1 MQPRGCMGRA
11 SLYLYLL
18 REQLSSIHE
27 QDGRISL
34 GGCPC
39 GFSVQWGCIT
49 VIYFVHIAPAV
60 GGAHNLGPPNT
71 RGINLSYITPAIGS
85 AYDVGRSNTR
95 GTSVCGH
102 NLHGS

>member
-1 MQPRGCMGRA
+1 MP
-11 SLYLYLL
+11 LYLYLR

-39 GFSVQWGCIT
+39 GLSVQWGWIT
-49 VIYFVHIAPAV
+49 VIYLVHIAPAV

-71 RGINLSYITPAIGS
+71 RSINLSNINLAVGS

-95 GTSVCGH
+95 GTSVRGH

>member
-1 MQPRGCMGRA
+1 MGRA
-11 SLYLYLL
+11 SLYLYLW

-27 QDGRISL
+27 QDDRISL
-34 GGCPC
+34 GGCLC
-39 GFSVQWGCIT
+39 GLSVQWGWIT

-60 GGAHNLGPPNT
+60 GGAYDVGRSNT
-71 RGINLSYITPAIGS
+71 RGINLSNINPAIGS

-95 GTSVCGH
+95 GTTVRGH

>member
-11 SLYLYLL
+11 SLYLHLW

-34 GGCPC
+34 GGCLC
-39 GFSVQWGCIT
+39 GLSVQWGWIT

-60 GGAHNLGPPNT
+60 GGA
-71 RGINLSYITPAIGS
+71 
-85 AYDVGRSNTR
+85 YDVGRSNTR
-95 GTSVCGH
+95 GTTVRGH